1 MSDLLPRILSS
12 LRKHKEIPPKYFY
25 FGEGARNWDRYSRD
39 ERYRLGKAEERH
51 LVRSLPE
58 VFDAVGPGPIH
69 LIDLGPGNGVK
80 AGMILSQ
87 ASDSGRPALY
97 AALDISGDILDLV
110 RKHGRVHFPGVKSRF
125 FLIDFEERSLRPI
138 LRDLRARSR
147 RTCLILLLGS
157 GNVTNKSR
165 VLRHIRH
172 AMTRPDFFLMSA
184 ELRRPGDA
192 SGILKHYAQRESQ
205 NVVFFGLKRLGVRE
219 SDGRFVLGFNRKK
232 EQAEVSF
239 VLDRSVTVGPA
250 ERLRLRKGAKV
261 LLFTSHKPTA
271 GSLRRHLETMGF
283 EIIRFLTDATG
294 SLALVLCRKGRLR

>member
-1 MSDLLPRILSS
+1 MSDPLPRILSS
-12 LRKHKEIPPKYFY
+12 LRKSKEIPPKYFY
-25 FGEGARNWDRYSRD
+25 FGKGARNWDRYSRD
-39 ERYRLGKAEERH
+39 ENYSLGKAEERH

-58 VFDAVGPGPIH
+58 VFEAIGPGAIH
-69 LIDLGPGNGVK
+69 LIDLGPGNGIK

-87 ASDSGRPALY
+87 ASDGGRPAMY

-110 RKHGRVHFPGVKSRF
+110 RKSGRIHFPGVKSRF

-147 RTCLILLLGS
+147 RTGLILLLGS

-172 AMTRPDFFLMSA
+172 AMTGSDFFLMSA

-205 NVVFFGLKRLGVRE
+205 HVVFFGLKRLGVRE
-219 SDGRFVLGFNRKK
+219 SDGHFVLGFNRIK

-239 VLDRSVTVGPA
+239 VLDRSVTVGSA

-271 GSLRRHLETMGF
+271 GSLRRHLEKMGF
-283 EIIRFLTDATG
+283 EIIRFLTDAKG
-294 SLALVLCRKGRLR
+294 CLALVLCRKGRLR